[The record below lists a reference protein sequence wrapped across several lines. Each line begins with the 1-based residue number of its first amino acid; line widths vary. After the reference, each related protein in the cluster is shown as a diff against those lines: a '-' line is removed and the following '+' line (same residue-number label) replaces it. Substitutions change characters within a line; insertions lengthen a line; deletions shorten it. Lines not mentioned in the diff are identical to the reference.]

1 MDNRTNQNCTG
12 LMDIINCTKTGNSSA
27 IEDGELTSQI
37 IVILQS
43 VIASVGIVAN
53 STVIIVFLNNEKM
66 RRKIPNIFIINQVR
80 VQSDYLSAQCSTAR
94 FIQRKHKA
102 MIAYT

>member
-1 MDNRTNQNCTG
+1 MDNRINQDCTG
-12 LMDIINCTKTGNSSA
+12 LEDLVNCTNIRNSSA

-37 IVILQS
+37 IATLQS
-43 VIASVGIVAN
+43 IIASVGIVAN

-80 VQSDYLSAQCSTAR
+80 VKSDHLRVALHD
-94 FIQRKHKA
+94 F
-102 MIAYT
+102 

>member
-1 MDNRTNQNCTG
+1 MDNRTNQNCTR
-12 LMDIINCTKTGNSSA
+12 LMDIINCTNTGNSSA

-37 IVILQS
+37 IATLQS

-53 STVIIVFLNNEKM
+53 SKVIIVFLNNEKM

-80 VQSDYLSAQCSTAR
+80 VHLIISVLNVALQDLYRGSTR
-94 FIQRKHKA
+94 P
-102 MIAYT
+102 